1 MTVEVDG
8 IVMFWQISYGLFAR
22 VHVTVSPGM
31 GIGGR
36 LHVPA
41 GAVTCGRKDCAL
53 EVKAVS
59 VPKSN
64 TDAAVKI
71 LRVKRCL
78 NTVVVFMFGVFAGTA
93 EPSNVEELGCSCAG
107 SATDGFDS
115 P

>member
-1 MTVEVDG
+1 MV
-8 IVMFWQISYGLFAR
+8 ISWQISYGLPAS
-22 VHVTVSPGM
+22 VHVTDCPGA

-41 GAVTCGRKDCAL
+41 GAATCGREDCAL

-59 VPKSN
+59 IPKSN

-78 NTVVVFMFGVFAGTA
+78 NTVVVFMFGVFAATA
-93 EPSNVEELGCSCAG
+93 EATCVEELGCFCAG
-107 SATDGFDS
+107 SATDGFDL